1 MPAKLQKIR
10 LIKAAKEVLKNS
22 FSPHSGFKVGS
33 AILTKNDKIFKGTN
47 VEFDALTLTVC
58 AERAALFSG
67 ISGGA
72 RDFTAIAIATSS
84 DEFIY
89 PCGLCRQALAEFN
102 PKMEVILITKNNKT
116 KTFILKDIIP
126 EYFKLNLI

>member
-1 MPAKLQKIR
+1 MPVKLPKIK

-22 FSPHSGFKVGS
+22 YSPHTGFKVGS
-33 AILTKNDKIFKGTN
+33 AILANNGKIYKGTN

-58 AERAALFSG
+58 AERAALFNG
-67 ISGGA
+67 IAGGA
-72 RDFTAIAIATSS
+72 KEFKAIAIATSS

-89 PCGLCRQALAEFN
+89 PCGLCRQALVEFN
-102 PKMEVILITKNNKT
+102 PKMEVILITKTNRT
-116 KTFILKDIIP
+116 KSFILKDIIP